1 MTVFCRSHSEVEK
14 KMALDQAFRDTI
26 KDKLVKDLVS
36 LTLHEVNP
44 MSHTVY
50 TFKGICIILN
60 YLVCTCR
67 IQGNLHN
74 SCDKQ
79 CLFIN
84 PSNGNL

>member
-44 MSHTVY
+44 MSHT
-50 TFKGICIILN
+50 ILLRA
-60 YLVCTCR
+60 YV
-67 IQGNLHN
+67 
-74 SCDKQ
+74 
-79 CLFIN
+79 
-84 PSNGNL
+84 